1 MGVENNSGMDA
12 EALIFLR
19 SPDTGTLLIFIVSIL
34 GGAYMAWNI
43 GANDVANSMA
53 SAVGAKAI
61 TLTQAIL
68 IAGILNV
75 VGATFIGS
83 HVTQTIRKG
92 IVDISNISDPQLVL
106 LGLLSALLAAAL
118 WVFFATIRA
127 LPVSTTH
134 AIVGAVVGFGVIVSG
149 PSSIN
154 WGKFVSIVLGWVLSP
169 IMCGAAAY
177 ILFKLIERLVL
188 SRLDT
193 LSGAITTT
201 PILVAMAFFIMT
213 LSLFM
218 KTPLSKKLGLD
229 TIGMILIPLGAALL
243 IYILFFFSLRVILP
257 KTNISGAEDIFRY
270 LQIMTSC
277 YVALAQ
283 GANDVAN
290 AMGPLSGIYFIVS
303 TGSAAAHVA
312 VPTWMLAFGGVMIA
326 VGIWTWGYRVIET
339 VGSKITRLNNSRG
352 FTIDFATASVIL
364 GATMLG
370 LPVSTTH
377 AAIGAYIGVG
387 FAGGLQSINLGI
399 IGRIVIYWIITV
411 PVAAATAAIIYL
423 ILKTLLIGS

>member
-1 MGVENNSGMDA
+1 MGV
-12 EALIFLR
+12 
-19 SPDTGTLLIFIVSIL
+19 DTFILFAVSVL
-34 GGAYMAWNI
+34 AGAYMAWNI

-61 TLTQAIL
+61 TFAQAVL
-68 IAGILNV
+68 IAGVLNI

-92 IVDISNISDPQLVL
+92 IVDISTIADPQLVL
-106 LGLLSALLAAAL
+106 IGLLSALLAAAL
-118 WVFFATIRA
+118 WVFLATVHA

-134 AIVGAVVGFGVIVSG
+134 SIVGAIVGFGLIVAG
-149 PSSIN
+149 PSAIN
-154 WGKFVSIVLGWVLSP
+154 WGKFVSIVFGWVLSP
-169 IMCGAAAY
+169 IMSGIAAFL
-177 ILFKLIERLVL
+177 LFRCIERLVL

-193 LSGAITTT
+193 LSGAVTIT
-201 PILVAMAFFIMT
+201 PVLVAVAFFVMT
-213 LSLFM
+213 LSLLM

-229 TIGMILIPLGAALL
+229 TMGMILIPLAAALG
-243 IYILFFFSLRVILP
+243 IYIIFYFVLKNVLP
-257 KTNISGAEDIFRY
+257 KMNISGSEDIFRY
-270 LQIMTSC
+270 LQVGTSC

-303 TGSAAAHVA
+303 TGSVAANVT

-339 VGSKITRLNNSRG
+339 VGSKITELNNSRG
-352 FTIDFATASVIL
+352 FTIDFSTASVIL

-377 AAIGAYIGVG
+377 AALGAYIGVG
-387 FAGGLQSINLGI
+387 FARGLQSINLGI
-399 IGRIVIYWIITV
+399 IGRIIVYWIITV
-411 PVAAATAAIIYL
+411 PVAAATAAAIYL
-423 ILKTLLIGS
+423 VLKTIVIGG